1 MNGDKKPLYKIGT
14 LCGLLGILGLMFALA
29 VRLVMGR
36 FGVLF
41 FISTGVTLACW
52 TVYVVTHLKGV
63 LSALKSRQ
71 AVYGSNVFITV
82 VLALAAAVIVN
93 VIIAQGFDKD
103 LDLTSEKLFT
113 LTDQTKEVLKQVKEP
128 IKVLA
133 FFSEDETN
141 PRFVKMRKDAKD
153 LLDRYEKG
161 CKLLEVQWIDPFVDR
176 EMADKYK
183 VDYNGTVVFEMG
195 KRRETV
201 TETDEQKFTNAIY
214 KLIKGEVK
222 KIYFLRGHDEKAP
235 DDYDERKGYSDAR
248 EALENQNFEV
258 KDLYLAAVGEVPSDC
273 AALVI
278 AGPQK
283 PLSDV
288 EVRAIERYL
297 NRGGKLLVM
306 IDPPSDRFPK
316 LVKLLDKWG
325 VKVGNDLVV
334 DRNILA
340 SYLDPRVP
348 LVRDFEYHV
357 ITKHLSPVPFSF
369 SCSVTPEDKLPERV
383 TVTSLAK
390 TTPAEGVSWGE
401 TSRKKFKYDPDKD
414 TKPPVSLAVAVE
426 KTAPPRKAGEGETS
440 SQKQKKPLT
449 RMVVVGDSD
458 FASNQFF
465 KNTGGGDLF
474 LNSIS
479 WLTMEEDL
487 IKIRAQKP
495 ENRDLRPIS
504 PGEARLVQLMSIF
517 VIPFLVFAAGVIV
530 WWTRR

>member
-1 MNGDKKPLYKIGT
+1 MNGERRLFYKIGT

-29 VRLVMGR
+29 TRLVMGR
-36 FGVLF
+36 YGLLF
-41 FISTGVTLACW
+41 FISIGVTAAFW
-52 TVYVVTHLKGV
+52 GVYLFTHLDTV
-63 LSALKSRQ
+63 IRAVRSRQ
-71 AVYGSNVFITV
+71 AVYGTNVFIV
-82 VLALAAAVIVN
+82 VALALAAAVIVN

-103 LDLTSEKLFT
+103 LDLTAEKLFT

-141 PRFVKMRKDAKD
+141 PRFVRMRKDAGD
-153 LLDRYEKG
+153 LLGRYEKG
-161 CKLLEVQWIDPFVDR
+161 CKLLEIQWIDPFLDR

-183 VDYNGTVVFEMG
+183 VEYNGTVVFEMG
-195 KRRETV
+195 RRRETV

-235 DDYDERKGYSDAR
+235 DDYDERRGYSDAR
-248 EALENQNFEV
+248 EALEDQNFDV

-288 EVRAIERYL
+288 EVKAIERYL
-297 NRGGKLLVM
+297 DRGGKLFVM

-316 LVKLLDKWG
+316 LVKLLDRWG

-348 LVRDFEYHV
+348 LVREFEYHV

-369 SCSVTPEDKLPERV
+369 ACSVTPEDKLPDEV

-390 TTPAEGVSWGE
+390 TTSLEGVSWGE
-401 TSRKKFKYDPDKD
+401 TNRKEFKYDPEQD

-426 KTAPPRKAGEGETS
+426 KSGPTRKAGEEAS
-440 SQKQKKPLT
+440 SQEQKEPQM

-495 ENRDLRPIS
+495 ENRDLRPITS
-504 PGEARLVQLMSIF
+504 GEARLVQLMSIF
-517 VIPFLVFAAGVIV
+517 ILPFLVFAAGVIV